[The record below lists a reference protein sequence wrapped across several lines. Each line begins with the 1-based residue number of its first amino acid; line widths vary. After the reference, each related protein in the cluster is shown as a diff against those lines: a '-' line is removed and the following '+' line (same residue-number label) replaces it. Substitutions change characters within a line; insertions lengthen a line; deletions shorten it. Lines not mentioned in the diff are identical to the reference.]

1 MPTMLVLVIGLAV
14 LLGVHLTGVLAPG
27 WRERV
32 VARIGLGPWKLAYSA
47 ASIVGLLLVI
57 RGYGLARAD
66 PTVLWA
72 PPAWGPHATTLL
84 AVIAFVLIVAAYV
97 PGTHFKSALGHP
109 MTLGVALWALGHLLA
124 NGTLRALI
132 LFGAFL
138 AWSIV
143 TYAVRRGRDR
153 AAGVTYPAGTVARD
167 AVVLVVGVV
176 AALAFAFWLHG
187 PLLGVRPFSSAV

>member
-1 MPTMLVLVIGLAV
+1 MLVLVVGLVV
-14 LLGVHLTGVLAPG
+14 LLGVHLAGALAPAF
-27 WRERV
+27 RERT
-32 VARIGLGPWKLAYSA
+32 VARIGLGPWKLVYSVV
-47 ASIVGLLLVI
+47 SIAGLLLVVW
-57 RGYGLARAD
+57 GYGLARAD

-72 PPAWGPHATTLL
+72 SPDWGRHAAALL
-84 AVIAFVLIVAAYV
+84 TVIAFVLIVAAYV

-143 TYAVRRGRDR
+143 TYAVRRSRDR
-153 AAGVTYPAGTVARD
+153 AAGVTYPPGTLARD
-167 AVVLVVGVV
+167 VVVVV
-176 AALAFAFWLHG
+176 AGAAVALAFALWLHA
-187 PLLGVRPFSSAV
+187 PLIGVRPF

>member
-1 MPTMLVLVIGLAV
+1 MLVLVVGLV
-14 LLGVHLTGVLAPG
+14 LLLGIHFTGVLAPAF
-27 WRERV
+27 RERMV
-32 VARIGLGPWKLAYSA
+32 TRIGLGPWKLVYSVV
-47 ASIVGLLLVI
+47 SIAGLLLVVW
-57 RGYGLARAD
+57 GYGLARAD

-72 PPAWGPHATTLL
+72 PPSWGRHAVALL
-84 AVIAFVLIVAAYV
+84 TVIAFVLIVAAYV

-143 TYAVRRGRDR
+143 TYAS
-153 AAGVTYPAGTVARD
+153 GTLARD
-167 AVVLVVGVV
+167 VVVLAVGVV
-176 AALAFAFWLHG
+176 AALVFAFWLHA
-187 PLLGVRPFSSAV
+187 PLIGVRPF